1 MTAVLTVDAHAHD
14 EIELPLGEQVLIS
27 SCFTS
32 TPSCPFTCKLHIENE
47 DIVKSFEKYT
57 GDLVVY
63 NNDYSICDT
72 EIDFTITCTSTLS
85 GSKATYESW
94 ISIPTAEMPDEPE
107 DSHQSHSHH
116 HNGGKG
122 GKSGSHGRGK
132 HGNSGQGNSG
142 SHHGENPGSGH
153 KNGGHSNGG
162 HGGSHGHGK
171 HGNSGHGNSGS
182 HHGGN
187 PGSGHKNGS
196 RGSHS
201 THTHSHSSKSM
212 SHPSSSYHS
221 CEEKCIEHGCAD
233 FYMFDYEICGCVCAL
248 KTCELN

>member
-47 DIVKSFEKYT
+47 DIVKSFDKYT

-94 ISIPTAEMPDEPE
+94 ISIPSAEMPDESE

-122 GKSGSHGRGK
+122 GKSGSHGHGN
-132 HGNSGQGNSG
+132 HGNSGHGNSG

-162 HGGSHGHGK
+162 HGGSHGHGN

-221 CEEKCIEHGCAD
+221 CEEKCIEHGCND
-233 FYMFDYEICGCVCAL
+233 FYMFDYEVCGCVCV
-248 KTCELN
+248 KECEAN

>member
-47 DIVKSFEKYT
+47 DIVKSFDKYT

-94 ISIPTAEMPDEPE
+94 ISIPSAEMPDESE

-122 GKSGSHGRGK
+122 GKS
-132 HGNSGQGNSG
+132 
-142 SHHGENPGSGH
+142 
-153 KNGGHSNGG
+153 
-162 HGGSHGHGK
+162 GSHGHGK

-221 CEEKCIEHGCAD
+221 CEEKCIEHGCND
-233 FYMFDYEICGCVCAL
+233 FYMFDYEVCGCVCV
-248 KTCELN
+248 KECEAN

>member
-47 DIVKSFEKYT
+47 DIVKSFDKYT

-94 ISIPTAEMPDEPE
+94 ISIPSAEMPDESE

-122 GKSGSHGRGK
+122 GKSGSHGHGK

-153 KNGGHSNGG
+153 KNG
-162 HGGSHGHGK
+162 
-171 HGNSGHGNSGS
+171 
-182 HHGGN
+182 
-187 PGSGHKNGS
+187 S
-196 RGSHS
+196 RGSRS

>member
-47 DIVKSFEKYT
+47 DIVKSFDKYT

-94 ISIPTAEMPDEPE
+94 ISIPSAEMPDESE

-122 GKSGSHGRGK
+122 GKSGSHGHGK

-153 KNGGHSNGG
+153 KNGGH
-162 HGGSHGHGK
+162 GGSHGHGN

-182 HHGGN
+182 HHGEN

-196 RGSHS
+196 RGSRS

>member
-1 MTAVLTVDAHAHD
+1 MRKASVLLISAFVQGAMAAKIFTDKKDKAYYTNPCLKAVLTVDAHAHD

-47 DIVKSFEKYT
+47 DIVKSFDRYT

-107 DSHQSHSHH
+107 DSHQSSSHH

-122 GKSGSHGRGK
+122 GKSGSHG
-132 HGNSGQGNSG
+132 HGN
-142 SHHGENPGSGH
+142 
-153 KNGGHSNGG
+153 
-162 HGGSHGHGK
+162 

-212 SHPSSSYHS
+212 THPSSSYHS